1 MTYFYEGGSIPE
13 SALIGL
19 EQAFMRARQDGGLR
33 LVLGRQLLS
42 EKKGDLAR
50 DILISLALDP
60 HQSKGRKDMRDVID
74 LIDAKKVDEAYTKLA
89 SLMKKWEDEADK
101 GD

>member
-1 MTYFYEGGSIPE
+1 
-13 SALIGL
+13 
-19 EQAFMRARQDGGLR
+19 